1 MQSRP
6 TPPRMLSF
14 DDLAS
19 IKGIQFHR
27 NYLRSLWE
35 QGGFP
40 KPIKLSAR
48 KLAWREDEV
57 DSWLMERFAESRR
70 AAR

>member
-1 MQSRP
+1 
-6 TPPRMLSF
+6 MLSF

-19 IKGIQFHR
+19 VKGISFHR

-35 QGGFP
+35 HGQFP
-40 KPIKLSAR
+40 EPIKLSAR

-57 DSWLMERFAESRR
+57 DSWLLDRMA
-70 AAR
+70 AARRGGR